1 MGNIYVCS
9 DWHFCHQQDFLYS
22 PRGFKNQYEM
32 NKAIIE
38 RHNAIVQPDDD
49 VYCLGDC
56 VMNNNEEGIKCIK
69 QLKGNI
75 HIICGNHETNTKIKL
90 YEECYNVVEITD
102 AKWLKYKKQIFF
114 LSHYPCL
121 TDNHDADK
129 PLSRRI
135 INVCGHCHTQDKWL
149 DWDKGLI
156 YHAEMD
162 ANGCK
167 PISID
172 EILTDIKNKIE
183 EEKC

>member
-1 MGNIYVCS
+1 MIYLIS
-9 DWHFCHQQDFLYS
+9 DWHFCHQRDFIYK
-22 PRGFKNQYEM
+22 PRGFNSPEEM
-32 NKAIIE
+32 NATIIE
-38 RHNAIVQPDDD
+38 RHNAIVKPVDD

-56 VMNNNEEGIKCIK
+56 IMNDNEEGIKCIK

-90 YEECYNVVEITD
+90 YEECDNVVEITD
-102 AKWLKYKKQIFF
+102 AKWLKHKKQMFF

-135 INVCGHCHTQDKWL
+135 ISLCGHCHTQDKWL
-149 DWDKGLI
+149 DWNKGLV
-156 YHAEMD
+156 YHVEMD
-162 ANGCK
+162 AHNCT
-167 PISID
+167 PILID
-172 EILTDIKNKIE
+172 DILIDIKNKIE

>member
-1 MGNIYVCS
+1 
-9 DWHFCHQQDFLYS
+9 
-22 PRGFKNQYEM
+22 M
-32 NKAIIE
+32 NEKIIE
-38 RHNAIVQPDDD
+38 NWNSVIQPDDD
-49 VYCLGDC
+49 VYILGDI
-56 VMNNNEEGIKCIK
+56 VLSDTDSGIAALK
-69 QLKGNI
+69 QLKGKI
-75 HIICGNHETNTKIKL
+75 HIIRGNHDSDARIAL
-90 YEECYNVVEITD
+90 YRECWNVVEVCD
-102 AKWLKYKKQIFF
+102 AKWLKYKRQMFF

-121 TDNHDADK
+121 TDNHDTDK

-135 INVCGHCHTQDKWL
+135 VNVCGHCHTQDKWL

>member
-1 MGNIYVCS
+1 MGKIYLCS

-22 PRGFKNQYEM
+22 PRGFKNQHEM

-56 VMNNNEEGIKCIK
+56 VMNDNEEGIKCIK

-90 YEECYNVVEITD
+90 YGECHNVVEIID
-102 AKWLKYKKQIFF
+102 AKWLKYKKQMFF

-135 INVCGHCHTQDKWL
+135 ISLCGHCHTQDKWL
-149 DWDKGLI
+149 DWDKGLV
-156 YHAEMD
+156 YHVEMD
-162 ANGCK
+162 AHNCT
-167 PISID
+167 PILID
-172 EILTDIKNKIE
+172 DILIDIKNKIE

>member
-22 PRGFKNQYEM
+22 PRGFKNQHEM

-56 VMNNNEEGIKCIK
+56 VMNDNEEGIKCIK

-75 HIICGNHETNTKIKL
+75 HIIRGNHCTDARIEL
-90 YEECYNVVEITD
+90 YKTCPNVVEVCD
-102 AKWLKYKKQIFF
+102 AKWLKYKKQMFF
-114 LSHYPCL
+114 LSHYPCI
-121 TDNHDADK
+121 TSNWDEDK
-129 PLSRRI
+129 PLNRRI
-135 INVCGHCHTQDKWL
+135 VNLCGHCHTQDKWL
-149 DWDKGLI
+149 DWDKGLV
-156 YHAEMD
+156 YHVEMD
-162 ANGCK
+162 AHNCT
-167 PISID
+167 PILID
-172 EILTDIKNKIE
+172 DILIDIKNKIE